1 MEFSPC
7 HTFLL
12 HLFRSRV
19 GYTHKAA
26 LAREGLSLRL
36 YKLFELLKWG
46 GIKTVG
52 APWLVGYRPCLLHGL
67 LHGAACGTFF
77 CNRFSSCSMWSPAS
91 NIPSIKDEAMRA
103 LEASLASSVEHRTS
117 LEIKLSASEQVLSA
131 VRTKLNRSAAE
142 AREQRAA
149 LAERDEIIAALQLK
163 AQAREIDRV
172 RVV

>member
-1 MEFSPC
+1 
-7 HTFLL
+7 
-12 HLFRSRV
+12 
-19 GYTHKAA
+19 
-26 LAREGLSLRL
+26 
-36 YKLFELLKWG
+36 
-46 GIKTVG
+46 
-52 APWLVGYRPCLLHGL
+52 
-67 LHGAACGTFF
+67 
-77 CNRFSSCSMWSPAS
+77 MWSPAS

-163 AQAREIDRV
+163 AQASEIDRV

>member
-1 MEFSPC
+1 MNR
-7 HTFLL
+7 TN
-12 HLFRSRV
+12 
-19 GYTHKAA
+19 
-26 LAREGLSLRL
+26 
-36 YKLFELLKWG
+36 
-46 GIKTVG
+46 
-52 APWLVGYRPCLLHGL
+52 PWLVGYRPCLLHG
-67 LHGAACGTFF
+67 ACCTRVVPF
-77 CNRFSSCSMWSPAS
+77 CNRLRIMWSPAS

-163 AQAREIDRV
+163 AQASEIDRV